1 MTTFPAPA
9 LMLMCMWSSTTSS
22 DFFGKVPHVYLP
34 SSVNV
39 VVHRRRLDCA
49 RADGRPGP
57 EMGTPEQRAAC
68 GPDISRFCKT
78 VKPEDGPFGYLSCLQ
93 DHREKLRA
101 ACLKVLESNGQ

>member
-1 MTTFPAPA
+1 MSIYRAL
-9 LMLMCMWSSTTSS
+9 LMLLFIGAASTALGQT
-22 DFFGKVPHVYLP
+22 DV
-34 SSVNV
+34 
-39 VVHRRRLDCA
+39 
-49 RADGRPGP
+49 PGP